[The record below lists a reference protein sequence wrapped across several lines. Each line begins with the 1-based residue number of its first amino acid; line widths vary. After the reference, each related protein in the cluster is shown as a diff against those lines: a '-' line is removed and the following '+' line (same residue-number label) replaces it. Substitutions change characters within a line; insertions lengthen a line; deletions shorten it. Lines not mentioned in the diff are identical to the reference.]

1 MRNGIAAEFDAPV
14 VLKAVFV
21 DPSLQHNYI
30 YAEKNRG
37 NDLTGKYLIVE
48 RRAGQLFEGEQQ

>member
-1 MRNGIAAEFDAPV
+1 MRNGIVAEFDAPV

-21 DPSLQHNYI
+21 DPSLQNNYV

-37 NDLTGKYLIVE
+37 NDLTRKYLIVE
-48 RRAGQLFEGEQQ
+48 RRTGLLGEGEKG

>member
-21 DPSLQHNYI
+21 DPSLQRNYV

-37 NDLTGKYLIVE
+37 NDLTRKYLIVE
-48 RRAGQLFEGEQQ
+48 RRTGMLVDGEQD

>member
-21 DPSLQHNYI
+21 DPALQQNYV
-30 YAEKNRG
+30 YVEKNRG
-37 NDLTGKYLIVE
+37 NDLTRKYLIVE
-48 RRAGQLFEGEQQ
+48 RRAGQLFEEEQQ